1 MLVKTIGQHWIEGYS
16 KVERK
21 SSADDRKRQGGS
33 RRATTFASETRLKGE
48 HSTRRQLAAADRL
61 DIFENGTIFFAFL
74 FVIVFGQFHAK
85 PTNIRGCLTLF
96 LS

>member
-48 HSTRRQLAAADRL
+48 HSTRRQLAAAGRL
-61 DIFENGTIFFAFL
+61 EIFENRTIFSHFYLSL
-74 FVIVFGQFHAK
+74 FSANFMRTQRILEAV
-85 PTNIRGCLTLF
+85 
-96 LS
+96 